1 VVVDEIIEATVPAL
15 PLRHR
20 LLDKAVVGQVT
31 FEIVVA
37 SRSGR
42 KLALRRF
49 HIGKGNMCAGLDQ
62 ILRDAQAHA
71 SRAGDIGD
79 LSFETHE
86 LFSRLTNMSV
96 I

>member
-1 VVVDEIIEATVPAL
+1 
-15 PLRHR
+15 
-20 LLDKAVVGQVT
+20 
-31 FEIVVA
+31 
-37 SRSGR
+37 
-42 KLALRRF
+42 
-49 HIGKGNMCAGLDQ
+49 MCAGLDQ